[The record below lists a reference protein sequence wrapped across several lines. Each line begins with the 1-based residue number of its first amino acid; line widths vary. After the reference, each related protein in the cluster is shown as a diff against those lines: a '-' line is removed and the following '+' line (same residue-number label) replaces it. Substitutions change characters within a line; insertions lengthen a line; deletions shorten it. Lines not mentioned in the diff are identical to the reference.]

1 MAVNVIRDRKR
12 RLAFFAAGLGL
23 LLFCGAYLVALNLG
37 IASTKG
43 EPFLLEGT
51 YVYSCACTTVCPCM
65 FGSPGTTDNCQFPL
79 VLHVEKGRVGQ
90 VNLDG
95 LTLIMLNTW
104 GGKEFIAELKAGKA
118 KAAIY
123 LDSKATERQR
133 EALLAAYF
141 TVRKTKYAE
150 MKGPVSVPIEFS
162 IEGDRASVLVPG
174 RLELEVERLRHQ
186 GKYIEIT
193 NVPYHITDHVYAGHA
208 LRHRLHDRE
217 LGLEWNYDGRNGDF
231 GPFKLEGLVDGERNT
246 WF

>member
-1 MAVNVIRDRKR
+1 MTQKQSL
-12 RLAFFAAGLGL
+12 RLALLISVLGIL
-23 LLFCGAYLVALNLG
+23 LLYGTYLATPSPG

-79 VLHVEKGRVGQ
+79 VLHVEKGHVGK

-95 LTLIMLNTW
+95 LTLIMLSTW
-104 GGKEFIAELKAGKA
+104 GGKDLIATLKDGKA
-118 KAAIY
+118 RAAIY
-123 LDSKATERQR
+123 IDSKGTKQQQ

-150 MKGPVSVPIEFS
+150 MKGPISVPIEFS
-162 IEGDRASVLVPG
+162 VKGDRATVTVPG

-193 NVPYHITDHVYAGHA
+193 NVPYHITDHIYAGHA
-208 LRHRLHDRE
+208 LRHRLQDSE
-217 LGLEWNYDGRNGDF
+217 LGLQWNYDGRNGDF
-231 GPFKLEGLVDGERNT
+231 GPFKLQGTVGAERNT